1 MICALH
7 SLFPGDRPV
16 VPYHCVLLVR
26 YPGHINVEWCNRAL
40 AIKYLFKYIGKG
52 PDTMTFVLER
62 RDQPS
67 LNGDQPT
74 TSLKRPEHDEVKSYL
89 LGRYVSAAEACW
101 RTFEFS
107 IHYREPFVQRL
118 YFQPENEQEV
128 KFLIDE
134 SVPGVIRRTDLDG
147 IMFVQWLL
155 NNRCDALGR
164 DLTFVKYP
172 TKF

>member
-1 MICALH
+1 MIYALH
-7 SLFPGDRPV
+7 SLFPGDRHV
-16 VPYHCVLLVR
+16 VPCHCVLLVR

-52 PDTMTFVLER
+52 PDTTAFVLER

-74 TSLKRPEHDEVKSYL
+74 TSLTRLQHDEVKSYL
-89 LGRYVSAAEACW
+89 PGRYVSAAEACW
-101 RTFEFS
+101 RIFEFP
-107 IHYREPFVQRL
+107 ILYREPFVQLL